1 MRYQPQDA
9 AVDVY
14 RLWNE
19 HNGGE
24 RKSTVVPAD

>member
-14 RLWNE
+14 RLWHE
-19 HNGGE
+19 RNGGQ
-24 RKSTVVPAD
+24 RKSTVVPPG